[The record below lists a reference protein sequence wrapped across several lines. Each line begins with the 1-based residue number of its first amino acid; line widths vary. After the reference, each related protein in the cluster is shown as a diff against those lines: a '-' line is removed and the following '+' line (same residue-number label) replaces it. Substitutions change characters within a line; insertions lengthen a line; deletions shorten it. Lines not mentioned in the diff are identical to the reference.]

1 MEGAKSKHPLWGRR
15 KVFQTAPYRRMG
27 VEEYYELM
35 GWERATGKPLS
46 TTLRKL
52 GMDEYLKDLKKL

>member
-1 MEGAKSKHPLWGRR
+1 
-15 KVFQTAPYRRMG
+15 MG